1 MLARIWTG
9 ATPRGKAD
17 AYAAFLEERAVPDYA
32 QTPGN
37 VAVYVLRRDDGDRTE
52 FTIVTLWQSLEAIE
66 AFAGRDVS
74 VAKFYPEDDE
84 FLIERGPVATHYEV
98 TAHLEQ
104 SRPD

>member
-9 ATPRGKAD
+9 ATARGKAD

-66 AFAGRDVS
+66 AFAGKDVS
-74 VAKFYPEDDE
+74 VAKFYPEDDD

-98 TAHLEQ
+98 TSQRL
-104 SRPD
+104 RPD